1 MRFQISPLFP
11 GTFVLLLLSS
21 LPAIADDTPQ
31 PALGVAR
38 ISALSG
44 DVATLRG
51 DSGDW
56 IAAAVNIPLVEGDSI
71 RTLDASRAEVQL
83 DAGNVVRIT
92 GDTEVQL
99 VELGEMRFRVRVL
112 RGTALYSEW
121 ADSAADI
128 DIETPRAAVRPS
140 AKGRYRV
147 FVAEDWTLVEIREGE
162 AEIAFEHSATT
173 LGKGQQLTIWTADEK
188 VEFEV
193 GKLGNSDAF
202 DRWAVKRDKEL
213 RRTAA
218 RQYISRDIYGIETLH
233 SHGRWRNVRSVGW
246 CWFPRV
252 SVGWAPYRHGHW
264 IWVPHYGW
272 TWVPDEPW
280 GWAPSHWGRW
290 HYDVSFGW
298 GWYPGA
304 PFLRHVWRP
313 ALVSFAWGGYS
324 LAGPGYVAW
333 SPLGLGEVYRPW
345 YGWGRGGRLGPRG
358 GSSTQITEVVV
369 NVNNSPV
376 RRAGSWHGNRAT
388 VGGSYLR
395 TDEFASGRAA
405 TPRSIRLG
413 MQSRTQPIR
422 GPVPVVPSRS
432 SQGRLLPA
440 SSTSVRAAPAAGW
453 GRVNVSRLRDGT
465 ERPSFEDQR
474 AQMRRTVDEFNRTY
488 TRTGRIGSSLAG
500 SASGSGATASGR
512 SGGERRPSTIVAQ
525 PRSTQLGRRPTTQ
538 AAANPGGSG
547 GQSGV
552 RSASR
557 PAPSGDSTVRKR
569 PTASAAT
576 PTVPSGRRLGT
587 RTAPVPAGR
596 TPGTDRTLTDPIRL
610 GQRGQSVGG
619 ATPLGTPASRSSGRP
634 RAAAAPSPSNR
645 ATSVGSP
652 RPAARQPSMPVTS
665 SGSVTA
671 PTSGGPSA
679 AARQSSATDGRQPMR
694 SSGPPTG
701 RESSRVG
708 ITYPSATRARAQRS
722 GTPADNQ
729 RSSSAASQAGRTS
742 PTGRVVRSAPNA
754 ESDRRGLANSGQARS
769 PSTTANRRTA
779 RPSKA
784 DAPSVPRTDVG
795 PAVVPRLGSRVGAGR
810 PTVSGTIGNRASR
823 VGSTRG
829 ATNPTSRPNSTRN
842 SPASRSTGTPRRP
855 SQGATRNQSP
865 SGSAPTSTRQP
876 QSGNR
881 GRPASRTS
889 RPSTLPRSPSS
900 SAGGSSSRSRYGS
913 PPGIGSQVGSSRT
926 GGSTSSSGRSERFST
941 YTPRTSSRIG
951 APSSRPSG
959 VGSPGGSAGGW
970 PGQNGTSRR
979 SPTARTSSQRNS
991 SSTSRGT
998 RPSASPTS
1006 RLGSRP
1012 TTTGGSG
1019 SNSRYGSSRST
1030 YGSQSTTRA
1039 PSGSSSIG
1047 SRSRTTSSYGSGS
1060 RMGSGRPTPS
1070 PSSRIGGGS
1079 GTRIESGRSTRST
1092 YGGARTPSRSTSRLG
1107 SSSNTGRSGSP
1118 PRYGTSRSTHRSGS
1132 RIGPSQSG
1140 SAIGSQSRPST
1151 GYGSGSRIGSSRPP
1165 SSASS
1170 RTSGAYGSLS
1180 GSRTPTSATRT
1191 PSSRAG
1197 RSR

>member
-1 MRFQISPLFP
+1 MRFRTSPIFT
-11 GTFVLLLLSS
+11 GTFVMLLLNS
-21 LPAIADDTPQ
+21 LPAIADETPQ

-38 ISALSG
+38 ISAVSG

-56 IAAAVNIPLVEGDSI
+56 ITAAVNLPLVEGDSI
-71 RTLDASRAEVQL
+71 RTADASRAEVQL

-147 FVAEDWTLVEIREGE
+147 FVAEDWTLVEIREGK

-193 GKLGNSDAF
+193 GKLGDSDAF
-202 DRWAVKRDKEL
+202 DRWAAKRDKDL

-218 RQYISRDIYGIETLH
+218 RQYISKDIYGIETLH

-358 GSSTQITEVVV
+358 GTSTQITEVIV
-369 NVNNSPV
+369 NVNNSPA
-376 RRAGSWHGNRAT
+376 RRVGSWRGNRAA

-465 ERPSFEDQR
+465 ARPSFEDQR
-474 AQMRRTVDEFNRTY
+474 AQMRRSVDEFTRTY
-488 TRTGRIGSSLAG
+488 ARPGRIGASLAG
-500 SASGSGATASGR
+500 SASGSGAAASGR
-512 SGGERRPSTIVAQ
+512 SGGERRPSTVGAQ
-525 PRSTQLGRRPTTQ
+525 PPSARLGRRPTTA

-547 GQSGV
+547 GQSSA

-557 PAPSGDSTVRKR
+557 PAPIGDSTVRRR
-569 PTASAAT
+569 PNATAAT

-587 RTAPVPAGR
+587 ATAPVPAGR
-596 TPGTDRTLTDPIRL
+596 SVGTDRTLTDPTRP
-610 GQRGQSVGG
+610 GQRGQTVGG
-619 ATPLGTPASRSSGRP
+619 ATRLGTIGSRSSRRP
-634 RAAAAPSPSNR
+634 TAAAEPSPANR
-645 ATSVGSP
+645 ATRVGSP
-652 RPAARQPSMPVTS
+652 RPAARQPSMPVTT

-671 PTSGGPSA
+671 PTSNRASPA
-679 AARQSSATDGRQPMR
+679 TRQGSATNGREP
-694 SSGPPTG
+694 SGSAGRPTG
-701 RESSRVG
+701 RQASRVG
-708 ITYPSATRARAQRS
+708 ITYPSATRASTQVAVP
-722 GTPADNQ
+722 PADNR
-729 RSSSAASQAGRTS
+729 RSSGAASQTGRNS
-742 PTGRVVRSAPNA
+742 PTGRVVQSAPNA
-754 ESDRRGLANSGQARS
+754 EPDRRGIVNSDQVRS
-769 PSTTANRRTA
+769 PSATANRRTA
-779 RPSKA
+779 RPSNA
-784 DAPSVPRTDVG
+784 GVSSVPRTDVG

-829 ATNPTSRPNSTRN
+829 ANNPTSRPNATRN
-842 SPASRSTGTPRRP
+842 SPASRAAGTPRAP
-855 SQGATRNQSP
+855 SQSATRNQSP
-865 SGSAPTSTRQP
+865 VGAAATSTRQP
-876 QSGNR
+876 TSGNR
-881 GRPASRTS
+881 GRTASRTS
-889 RPSTLPRSPSS
+889 RPSTLSRPPAG
-900 SAGGSSSRSRYGS
+900 SAGDSSSRSRYGS
-913 PPGIGSQVGSSRT
+913 PSGIGSQAGSGQTRR
-926 GGSTSSSGRSERFST
+926 STTSSGRSERFST
-941 YTPRTSSRIG
+941 YTPRTSSRINV
-951 APSSRPSG
+951 PSSRPSG
-959 VGSPGGSAGGW
+959 RGSPGGAAHGW

-979 SPTARTSSQRNS
+979 SPAAGTSSRRKS
-991 SSTSRGT
+991 ESTSGGT
-998 RPSASPTS
+998 RPSASPSS
-1006 RLGSRP
+1006 RSGSRP
-1012 TTTGGSG
+1012 TTTGGPR
-1019 SNSRYGSSRST
+1019 SNSSYGSSRST
-1030 YGSQSTTRA
+1030 YGSQSRTGP
-1039 PSGSSSIG
+1039 PSGRTTIG
-1047 SRSRTTSSYGSGS
+1047 SQSRTTSSYGNGS
-1060 RMGSGRPTPS
+1060 RIGSGRPTPS
-1070 PSSRIGGGS
+1070 PSSRTSGGS
-1079 GTRIESGRSTRST
+1079 RTRSEPSRSTRST
-1092 YGGARTPSRSTSRLG
+1092 YGGTRTPPTSTSRLG
-1107 SSSNTGRSGSP
+1107 SSSTTAGRSGSL
-1118 PRYGTSRSTHRSGS
+1118 PRYGTSRSTSGSGS

-1140 SAIGSQSRPST
+1140 SAIGPRPST
-1151 GYGSGSRIGSSRPP
+1151 GYGSGSRIGSTRPA
-1165 SSASS
+1165 SSPSS
-1170 RTSGAYGSLS
+1170 RTSGAYGSRS
-1180 GSRTPTSATRT
+1180 GSRTSTSATRT